1 MSHKIKSIGDTL
13 KNEKEFK
20 LFTQKA
26 KEQTVLQKFT
36 EIFPKL
42 EKLVKAKRVENGI
55 LFLKVENSVLRS
67 ELNLNKK
74 KTIEVINKNIGEKI
88 IKDIKFVN

>member
-1 MSHKIKSIGDTL
+1 MSHKIKSVGEILNTD
-13 KNEKEFK
+13 KEFK
-20 LFTQKA
+20 KFTLKA
-26 KEQTVLQKFT
+26 KEQEVVEKFP

-42 EKLVKAKRVENGI
+42 GKLVEAKRVDKGI
-55 LFLKVENSVLRS
+55 LFLSVENSVLRS

-74 KTIEVINKNIGEKI
+74 KTIEIINNNIGEKI